1 MGTPLSD
8 IGHAR
13 IRHWARPHHTLNTP
27 PSDIGHAP
35 IRHWTRTHHTPITS
49 TILRTHSHCSVG
61 PPLNRNK
68 PTKAKQHSKH
78 TQSKE
83 KPEKCHHHNR
93 NKAKIRRQTRTATIW
108 QRYTKRNNKCFS
120 CSSPLDGGLL
130 LLSSF
135 AYYKFPLDTTRN
147 EAKEL
152 EPEELIKIKSTKP
165 ALLTSHVQ
173 PGTQLQGPWLVCVL
187 INHANLCEVTNDL
200 STGGIC
206 NTERPKQCGGTLHN
220 VANGPMLVSSLFL
233 SPSLS
238 HKASFFVTD
247 DFVFYSGK
255 KKKL

>member
-1 MGTPLSD
+1 M
-8 IGHAR
+8 
-13 IRHWARPHHTLNTP
+13 
-27 PSDIGHAP
+27 
-35 IRHWTRTHHTPITS
+35 
-49 TILRTHSHCSVG
+49 
-61 PPLNRNK
+61 
-68 PTKAKQHSKH
+68 
-78 TQSKE
+78 
-83 KPEKCHHHNR
+83 
-93 NKAKIRRQTRTATIW
+93 AKIHIVHQKNVLAV
-108 QRYTKRNNKCFS
+108 F
-120 CSSPLDGGLL
+120 LL
-130 LLSSF
+130 LLM
-135 AYYKFPLDTTRN
+135 ACCCYCCRLHIIQFPLDTTRN

-200 STGGIC
+200 STGRIC